1 MVVNEVIVEFVVVW
15 IVVEDCVLFVNDV
28 VMELFVEVVAMLL
41 DELFVEVVAIE
52 NEVLPVDAFESDV
65 TEVVRLEGSVVDE
78 KVVEFPTRNPSS
90 LSPT

>member
-1 MVVNEVIVEFVVVW
+1 MVNEVIVEFVVVW

>member
-1 MVVNEVIVEFVVVW
+1 VVVNEVIVEFVVVW